1 MARGGREGA
10 AQKDEEVELKSPGAT
25 MCSMAMGAYAL
36 ECTSV
41 RYLDDYFKSDHN
53 RVSFETRGDLRGLC
67 WKMFVLRTFSVGK
80 RKS

>member
-41 RYLDDYFKSDHN
+41 RYLDDYFKKKI
-53 RVSFETRGDLRGLC
+53 SFFTPLAACFGAPDCASCPDRQD
-67 WKMFVLRTFSVGK
+67 
-80 RKS
+80 

>member
-41 RYLDDYFKSDHN
+41 RYLDDYFNVVACRADRRIGS
-53 RVSFETRGDLRGLC
+53 RGA
-67 WKMFVLRTFSVGK
+67 
-80 RKS
+80 